1 MDDLRATGMPYDGS
15 RPRWLTCHQGD
26 RWCGWHRTSNG
37 LESLQILMG
46 ERSAHEENC
55 RGGLIL
61 L

>member
-1 MDDLRATGMPYDGS
+1 MDSTTAYGLPYDAL
-15 RPRWLTCHQGD
+15 RPRWLTCHQGE

-37 LESLQILMG
+37 PESLGILMG
-46 ERSAHEENC
+46 ERSAHEESC